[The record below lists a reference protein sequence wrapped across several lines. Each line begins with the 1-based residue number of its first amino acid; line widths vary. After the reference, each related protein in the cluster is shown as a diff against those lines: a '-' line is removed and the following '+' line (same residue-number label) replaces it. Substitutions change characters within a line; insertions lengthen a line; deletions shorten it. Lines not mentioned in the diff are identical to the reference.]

1 MAGVSPPENPDNNS
15 WRDKL
20 RDMNSDPEIIQ
31 SAYQDA
37 LKRLYAALVLQYT
50 DAGNDASKQQE
61 AGRHFSTGLT
71 IARAARDRA
80 IALVG

>member
-1 MAGVSPPENPDNNS
+1 
-15 WRDKL
+15 
-20 RDMNSDPEIIQ
+20 MNSDPEIIQ

-37 LKRLYAALVLQYT
+37 LKRLYATLVLQYT
-50 DAGNDASKQQE
+50 DAGNDAPKQQE
-61 AGRHFSTGLT
+61 AGQHFTTGLA